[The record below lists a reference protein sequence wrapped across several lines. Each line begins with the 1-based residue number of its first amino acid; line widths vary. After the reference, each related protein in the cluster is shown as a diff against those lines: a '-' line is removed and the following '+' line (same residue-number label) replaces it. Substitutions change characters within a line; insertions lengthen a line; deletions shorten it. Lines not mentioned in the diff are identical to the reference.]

1 MEDPRQTTVSIS
13 VLTTHQHRSGSAYF
27 TFQLFERY
35 RTGTASENTQL
46 GYLRQTFS
54 CEQISPVLRRSG
66 PLKGEMLTQSEQSI
80 LGLVV
85 IFYFESISQVFL
97 LGNPLIKTKS
107 MSIAPHKTAS
117 SLSSKSTSVSNIAMR
132 YCATC

>member
-27 TFQLFERY
+27 TFQLFERF

-46 GYLRQTFS
+46 GYLRQNFS

-66 PLKGEMLTQSEQSI
+66 PLKGEMLTPSEQSI

-85 IFYFESISQVFL
+85 IFTLKVFL
-97 LGNPLIKTKS
+97 KFSYL
-107 MSIAPHKTAS
+107 
-117 SLSSKSTSVSNIAMR
+117 
-132 YCATC
+132 ATL